1 MPDFE
6 RRALTEMERWVS
18 DYESF
23 VLDLNDG
30 YDLCSAE
37 YANDLAPRHFIEQNR
52 GHPDI
57 VGLRARIDAADS
69 QLRQLLTPTKICF
82 HGEYPA
88 TWFWYWGFPK
98 NSPDLERDL
107 VALGAI

>member
-37 YANDLAPRHFIEQNR
+37 YANDLAPRHFIEQN
-52 GHPDI
+52 
-57 VGLRARIDAADS
+57 
-69 QLRQLLTPTKICF
+69 
-82 HGEYPA
+82 
-88 TWFWYWGFPK
+88 
-98 NSPDLERDL
+98 
-107 VALGAI
+107 